1 MIITRLPYFLA
12 QSYSFHV
19 KKRQVTYICQSCGRQ
34 EGKWKGRCPDCG
46 EFNTFV
52 EEIIKEIAEQK
63 PRRLSAQLYRFQEI
77 ESQEE
82 QRILT
87 GFDEFDRIVGGG
99 IVKGSVIL
107 IGGNPGIG
115 KSTLIL
121 QIANRLSEAGHTVL
135 YVAGEESEKQI
146 KMRGERLML
155 EPENLFVLPE
165 TNLES
170 ILHEVERVKP
180 DYIIV
185 DSVQTIFST
194 ELESF
199 PGSVGQI
206 RQAATA
212 LMMLAKQRAI
222 TVFLIGHV
230 TKEGL
235 RAGPKVL
242 EHIVDTVLYFE
253 GDRHHNHRIIRAV
266 KNRFG
271 ATGEIGVFEMT
282 KFGLVEVPNPSE
294 IFLQERPKDASGS
307 VVTVCMEG
315 TRPIL
320 VEVQALVTETKFG
333 TGRRMAQ
340 GLDYN
345 RITLLIAILEKRLG
359 LPIFR
364 EDVFV
369 NVAGGLEI
377 NEPSADLAI
386 LTAVISSFRNIPI
399 SPDAVIF
406 GEVGLA
412 GEVRGVSNAE
422 IRVRE
427 AQKLGFKK
435 IVLPASNRKRLERL
449 IGIKTIGVHNLE
461 EVVSAIFNT

>member
-1 MIITRLPYFLA
+1 M
-12 QSYSFHV
+12 
-19 KKRQVTYICQSCGRQ
+19 KKKQAVYVCQNCGRQ

-52 EEIIKEIAEQK
+52 EEIIKEIAEPK
-63 PRRLSAQLYRFQEI
+63 PIRSSAQVRRFQEI

-82 QRILT
+82 KRILT

-99 IVKGSVIL
+99 IVEGSVIL

-121 QIANRLSEAGHTVL
+121 QIANRLSEAGYTIL
-135 YVAGEESEKQI
+135 YIAGEESEKQI

-155 EPENLFVLPE
+155 KPENLFVLPE

-170 ILHEVERVKP
+170 VLHEVDRIKP

-185 DSVQTIFST
+185 DSIQTIFST

-212 LMMLAKQRAI
+212 LMMLAKQRAM

-230 TKEGL
+230 TKEGVI
-235 RAGPKVL
+235 AGPKVL

-282 KFGLVEVPNPSE
+282 EFGLVEVPNPSE
-294 IFLQERPKDASGS
+294 IFLQERPSDASGS

-315 TRPIL
+315 TRPLL

-386 LTAVISSFRNIPI
+386 LTAVTSSFRNIPI
-399 SPDAVIF
+399 SPDTVIF

-412 GEVRGVSNAE
+412 GEIRGVSHAE
-422 IRVRE
+422 TRVRE

-435 IVLPASNRKRLERL
+435 VILPASNRKGLERL
-449 IGIKTIGVHNLE
+449 IGVRTVGVRNLE
-461 EVVSAIFNT
+461 EVVSTIFDS